1 MSDGFMK
8 KNNIIPLDPEKLL
21 ARIDYLEEN
30 RRFIQN
36 VLEMAISL
44 GDFQENINKGYGP
57 ENVLLEA
64 DKRISHLI
72 PFEANALYLVDQE
85 QSDFHLSVCNQK
97 HLEPFIRDEVE
108 HMIDAGYFAWAIREK
123 RGVTISSRDHSRKFV
138 LHVITTYSRIRGMF
152 IGLLP
157 EKNSKIP
164 DTSLTLLSIILLNT
178 ANALESIEFYAL
190 LRNQNET
197 LEKMVEERTQT
208 LAKYERQLQQ
218 VLKIQAIGT
227 LAGGIAHDFNNI
239 LFPIVGYTELTMD
252 EVPEGSVAHNNLAE
266 ILKAANRARD
276 LVQQILT
283 FSRQSGQERKPTKV
297 QHIIEEALKLL
308 RASIPA
314 SIEIIHEIDEDCR
327 PVMGDA
333 TQIHQVI
340 MNLCTNAYQ
349 AMQDKGGR
357 LTVSLKEVD
366 ISYEETVEK
375 IGMQPGKHL
384 RLAVTDEGCG
394 MDASVLDRIFEPYY
408 TTKEQGKGTG
418 LGLSVI
424 HGIVKNHRGDITV
437 SSALGKGS
445 TFQVYLPVI
454 EEDIVA
460 TEFEPTNGTAKG
472 NERILLIDDE
482 EQIVSMEQQMLENL
496 GYQVTARTN
505 SEEALREFSQQPQ
518 NYDLV
523 ITDMTMPHMTGDQ
536 LAKKLLDIKPDIPVI
551 LCTGFNEDITE
562 EKALAMGIQ
571 KFVMKPVIKND
582 LASTIRTVLDQNRLN

>member
-1 MSDGFMK
+1 MNKDNSYHMDA
-8 KNNIIPLDPEKLL
+8 DKLL

-36 VLEMAISL
+36 VLETALTL

-57 ENVLLEA
+57 EHILQEA
-64 DKRISHLI
+64 DKRIIHLI
-72 PFEANALYLVDQE
+72 PFEANAHYIVDQE
-85 QSDFHLSVCNQK
+85 KSDFTLSVCNQD
-97 HLEPFIRDEVE
+97 HLSEFLQDEVN
-108 HMIDAGYFAWAIREK
+108 HMIEQGYFAWAIREK
-123 RGVTISSRDHSRKFV
+123 RGVLISSRDHSRQFV
-138 LHVITTYSRIRGMF
+138 LHVIATYSRIRGMF

-157 EKNSKIP
+157 NKKHKIP
-164 DTSLTLLSIILLNT
+164 DSSLTLLSIILLNT
-178 ANALESIEFYAL
+178 ANALESREFYSL

-197 LEKMVEERTQT
+197 LEKKVEERTKT

-252 EVPEGSVAHNNLAE
+252 EVSEDSVAHNNLQE
-266 ILKAANRARD
+266 ILKAANRAKD

-283 FSRQSGQERKPTKV
+283 FSRQSDQERKPIKV
-297 QHIIEEALKLL
+297 QHIITEALKLL

-314 SIEIIHEIDEDCR
+314 SIEIIHHIQEDCD

-349 AMQDKGGR
+349 SMQDTGGKLEVI
-357 LTVSLKEVD
+357 LTEID
-366 ISYEETVEK
+366 IDYEEIIDK

-384 RLAVTDEGCG
+384 RLLVIDEGCG
-394 MDASVLDRIFEPYY
+394 MEASVLDRIFEPYY

-424 HGIVKNHRGDITV
+424 HGIIKNHGGDITV
-437 SSALGKGS
+437 KSMPDKGT
-445 TFQVYLPVI
+445 TFQVYLPLI
-454 EEDIVA
+454 EDVEIGVELKSTDGAIRG
-460 TEFEPTNGTAKG
+460 E
-472 NERILLIDDE
+472 ERILLVDDE
-482 EQIVSMEQQMLENL
+482 EQIVAMEQQMLENL

-505 SEEALREFSQQPQ
+505 SMEALKAFEEQPH
-518 NYDLV
+518 NFDLV
-523 ITDMTMPHMTGDQ
+523 ITDMTMPHMTGDL
-536 LAKKLLDIKPDIPVI
+536 LAQKMLDIQPNIPVI
-551 LCTGFNEDITE
+551 LCTGFNEIITE
-562 EKALAMGIQ
+562 DKALAMGIQ
-571 KFVMKPVIKND
+571 KFVMKPVVKND
-582 LASTIRTVLDQNRLN
+582 LATTIRTVLDQN

>member
-1 MSDGFMK
+1 M
-8 KNNIIPLDPEKLL
+8 KNNITNQMDPEKLL

-36 VLEMAISL
+36 VLEMALSL

-57 ENVLLEA
+57 EHVLQEA

-72 PFEANALYLVDQE
+72 NFEANALYLVDQE
-85 QSDFHLSVCNQK
+85 KSDFDLSVCSEN
-97 HLEPFIRDEVE
+97 HLKTFIKKEVDQ
-108 HMIDAGYFAWAIREK
+108 MIEKGYFAWAIREK
-123 RGVTISSRDHSRKFV
+123 RGVLISSKNHSRKFV
-138 LHVITTYSRIRGMF
+138 LHVIATYSRIRGMF

-178 ANALESIEFYAL
+178 ANALESLEFYTL
-190 LRNQNET
+190 LRNQNEI
-197 LEKMVEERTQT
+197 LEEMVEERTQK

-239 LFPIVGYTELTMD
+239 LFPIMGYTELTMD
-252 EVPEGSVAHNNLAE
+252 EVSEESVAHKNLEE
-266 ILKAANRARD
+266 ILKAANRAKG
-276 LVQQILT
+276 LVQQILA
-283 FSRQSGQERKPTKV
+283 FSRQSGQERKPVKV
-297 QHIIEEALKLL
+297 QYIIKEALNLL

-314 SIEIIHEIDEDCR
+314 SIEIIHNIDDDCN

-349 AMQDKGGR
+349 AMQDKGGK
-357 LTVSLKEVD
+357 LEVILSEVD
-366 ISYEETVEK
+366 IGYEETIEK

-384 RLAVTDEGCG
+384 QLTVKDEGCG
-394 MDASVLDRIFEPYY
+394 MDASVLERIFEPYY

-424 HGIVKNHRGDITV
+424 HGIIKNHRGDITV
-437 SSALGKGS
+437 ASSPRKGT
-445 TFQVYLPVI
+445 TFQVYLPLI
-454 EEDIVA
+454 EDADGV
-460 TEFEPTNGTAKG
+460 TEFEPSNGAAKG

-482 EQIVSMEQQMLENL
+482 EQIISMEQQMLENL
-496 GYQVTARTN
+496 GYQVTARTD
-505 SEEALREFSQQPQ
+505 SVEALDEFAKQPQ

-523 ITDMTMPHMTGDQ
+523 ITDMTMPHMTGDE
-536 LAKKLLDIKPDIPVI
+536 LAQKLLDIKPDIPVI

-562 EKALAMGIQ
+562 EKALSMGIQ

-582 LASTIRTVLDQNRLN
+582 LATTIRTVLDQN

>member
-1 MSDGFMK
+1 MDKDNGHHMDAK
-8 KNNIIPLDPEKLL
+8 KLL

-36 VLEMAISL
+36 VLETALSL

-57 ENVLLEA
+57 QHVLQEA
-64 DKRISHLI
+64 DKRINRLI
-72 PFEANALYLVDQE
+72 PFEANAHYVVDQVK
-85 QSDFHLSVCNQK
+85 SDFSLSVCNEG
-97 HLEPFIRDEVE
+97 HLRTYIKDEVN
-108 HMIDAGYFAWAIREK
+108 HMIDKGYFAWAIREK
-123 RGVTISSRDHSRKFV
+123 RGVLISSGDHSRRFV
-138 LHVITTYSRIRGMF
+138 LHVIATYSRIRGMF

-157 EKNSKIP
+157 DKDHKIP

-178 ANALESIEFYAL
+178 ANALESLEFYTL

-197 LEKMVEERTQT
+197 LEKKVEDRTKT

-252 EVPEGSVAHNNLAE
+252 EVSEDSVAHNNLGE
-266 ILKAANRARD
+266 ILKAANRAKD

-283 FSRQSGQERKPTKV
+283 FSRQSDQERRPVKV
-297 QHIIEEALKLL
+297 QNIITETLRLL

-314 SIEIIHEIDEDCR
+314 SIEIVHKIQDDCG

-349 AMQDKGGR
+349 AMQDKGGKLEVI
-357 LTVSLKEVD
+357 LTEID
-366 ISYEETVEK
+366 IGYEEMTDK

-384 RLAVTDEGCG
+384 RLLVKDEGCG
-394 MDASVLDRIFEPYY
+394 MEASVLDRIFEPYY

-424 HGIVKNHRGDITV
+424 HGIVKNHRGDINV
-437 SSALGKGS
+437 KSIPGKG
-445 TFQVYLPVI
+445 TIFQVYLPLI
-454 EEDIVA
+454 ENLEHA
-460 TEFEPTNGTAKG
+460 AELEPTNGAAKG
-472 NERILLIDDE
+472 EERILLVDDE
-482 EQIVSMEQQMLENL
+482 EQIVAMERQMLENL
-496 GYQVTARTN
+496 GYRVTARTD
-505 SEEALREFSQQPQ
+505 SQEALKVFAEHPHNF
-518 NYDLV
+518 DLV
-523 ITDMTMPHMTGDQ
+523 ITDMTMPYLTGDQ
-536 LAKKLLDIKPDIPVI
+536 LAQKMLDIEPNIPVI
-551 LCTGFNEDITE
+551 LCTGFNEIITE
-562 EKALAMGIQ
+562 EKALASKICNETDC
-571 KFVMKPVIKND
+571 KK
-582 LASTIRTVLDQNRLN
+582 

>member
-1 MSDGFMK
+1 M
-8 KNNIIPLDPEKLL
+8 KNNNSYHMDAKKLL

-36 VLEMAISL
+36 VLETALSL
-44 GDFQENINKGYGP
+44 GDFQENINKGYGS
-57 ENVLLEA
+57 EYILQEA
-64 DKRISHLI
+64 DKRINRLI
-72 PFEANALYLVDQE
+72 PFEANAHYIVDQE
-85 QSDFHLSVCNQK
+85 KSDFSLSVCNED
-97 HLEPFIRDEVE
+97 HLKSFIKNEVN
-108 HMIDAGYFAWAIREK
+108 HMIDQGYFAWAIRER
-123 RGVTISSRDHSRKFV
+123 RGVLISSSDHSWRFV
-138 LHVITTYSRIRGMF
+138 LHVIATYSRTRGMF

-157 EKNSKIP
+157 DKNHTIP

-178 ANALESIEFYAL
+178 ANALESLEFYSL

-197 LEKMVEERTQT
+197 LEKKVEERTKE

-252 EVPEGSVAHNNLAE
+252 EVSEDSVAHKNLEE
-266 ILKAANRARD
+266 ILKAAHRAKN

-283 FSRQSGQERKPTKV
+283 FSRQSDQERKPIKV
-297 QHIIEEALKLL
+297 QNIITETLRLL

-314 SIEIIHEIDEDCR
+314 SIEIIHKIQDDCGHI
-327 PVMGDA
+327 MGDP

-349 AMQDKGGR
+349 AMQDKGGKLEVI
-357 LTVSLKEVD
+357 LTEIDVG
-366 ISYEETVEK
+366 YEEMIDKV
-375 IGMQPGKHL
+375 GMQPGKHL
-384 RLAVTDEGCG
+384 RLLVKDEGCG
-394 MDASVLDRIFEPYY
+394 MEASVLDRIFEPYY

-437 SSALGKGS
+437 KSTPGKG
-445 TFQVYLPVI
+445 TIFQVYLPLI
-454 EEDIVA
+454 EDVDPDV
-460 TEFEPTNGTAKG
+460 EFESTDGAIKG
-472 NERILLIDDE
+472 EERILLVDDE
-482 EQIVSMEQQMLENL
+482 EQIVAMEQQMLENL
-496 GYQVTARTN
+496 GYRVTARTD
-505 SEEALREFSQQPQ
+505 SAEALKVFAEHPQ
-518 NYDLV
+518 NFDLV

-536 LAKKLLDIKPDIPVI
+536 LAQKMLDIEPNIPVI
-551 LCTGFNEDITE
+551 LCTGFNQVITE

-571 KFVMKPVIKND
+571 KFVMKPVVKKE
-582 LASTIRTVLDQNRLN
+582 LATTIRTVLDQN